1 MTKRMT
7 YLAVPMLASAL
18 ALAAC
23 GETAE
28 TTEPADAEMTETV
41 EANTVVDVAKGN
53 PDFST
58 LVAAVE
64 AAQLGE
70 TLSGTGPFTVFAPNN
85 AAFEKLP
92 AGTVDGLLKPESQ
105 AQLTGLLT
113 YHVVAGKTDAAAL
126 AKAIADSDGKAELT
140 TVNGGKLTA
149 SMEGENVILTDGE
162 GNTSTVTATDVEAS
176 NGVIHVIDTV
186 VMPAAAE

>member
-126 AKAIADSDGKAELT
+126 AKAIADGDGKAELT

>member
-1 MTKRMT
+1 MTMRMT

-64 AAQLGE
+64 AAQLAE

-126 AKAIADSDGKAELT
+126 AKAIADGDGKAELT

>member
-23 GETAE
+23 GETAD
-28 TTEPADAEMTETV
+28 TTEPADAEITEAA

-58 LVAAVE
+58 LIAAVE
-64 AAQLGE
+64 AAQLAE

-105 AQLTGLLT
+105 AQLTALLT

-126 AKAIADSDGKAELT
+126 AKAITDGGGKAELT

-149 SMEGENVILTDGE
+149 SMDGEKVILTDAG
-162 GNTSTVTATDVEAS
+162 GKTSTVTATDIEAS

>member
-7 YLAVPMLASAL
+7 FLAAPMLASAL

-23 GETAE
+23 GEGTETAE
-28 TTEPADAEMTETV
+28 PDTAMTETA
-41 EANTVVDVAKGN
+41 EANTVADVAMGN

-58 LVAAVE
+58 LVSAIQAAK
-64 AAQLGE
+64 LGE

-92 AGTVDGLLKPESQ
+92 AGTLDDLLKPENQ
-105 AQLTGLLT
+105 ATLTSLLT
-113 YHVVAGKTDAAAL
+113 YHVVAGETNAAAL
-126 AKAIADSDGKAELT
+126 AKAITDGGGKAELT
-140 TVNGGKLTA
+140 TVNGSTLTA
-149 SMEGENVILTDGE
+149 SMDGDNVILTDAG

-186 VMPAAAE
+186 VMPEAAE

>member
-18 ALAAC
+18 VLAAC
-23 GETAE
+23 GETAD
-28 TTEPADAEMTETV
+28 TTEPADAEMTEAV

-64 AAQLGE
+64 AAQLAE

-92 AGTVDGLLKPESQ
+92 AGTVDGLLKPEGQ

-126 AKAIADSDGKAELT
+126 AKAIADGDGKAELT

-149 SMEGENVILTDGE
+149 SMDGENVILTDAG

-186 VMPAAAE
+186 VMPEAAE

>member
-23 GETAE
+23 GETAD
-28 TTEPADAEMTETV
+28 TTEPADAEMTEAV

-126 AKAIADSDGKAELT
+126 AKAITDGNGKAELT

-149 SMEGENVILTDGE
+149 SMDGENVVLTDAG